1 MTLSKFLQQL
11 DQKYGKINPIDFAK
25 NLLKE
30 NADVGTA
37 VVSVLSST
45 GIAGFKFHIPQSEQ
59 VKMESEITDHY
70 TDRNSAVQDHI
81 ARRPV
86 TITVSG
92 LQGEYFYSV
101 NQIEDTLALV
111 VPTMKLCKQLMP
123 RLDAATIQGKLA
135 WQNYQKSMDTAA
147 AKGYIGILP
156 NLSALNI
163 TSGSAANISQD
174 ILKETKGGW
183 SKAKEGWQ
191 TLNGVDMFK
200 LFQDVYK
207 LKSAQTRAFLYLQA
221 MWLSSTPFTV
231 ETTWRRYDNML
242 IQSLVP
248 VRDNNTDITEFT
260 VTFKQVNFTE
270 SKYTDLE
277 NVAKLTRQQLMEKV
291 NKGVNKGQEVKA
303 V

>member
-1 MTLSKFLQQL
+1 
-11 DQKYGKINPIDFAK
+11 
-25 NLLKE
+25 
-30 NADVGTA
+30 
-37 VVSVLSST
+37 
-45 GIAGFKFHIPQSEQ
+45 
-59 VKMESEITDHY
+59 MESEITDHY

>member
-135 WQNYQKSMDTAA
+135 WQNYRKSMDTAA

-183 SKAKEGWQ
+183 SKAKEGLQ